1 MQTRLLHANDPVHM
15 LEAGA
20 TLRQGGLVAMPT
32 ETVYGLAANA
42 KDEQAVAKIF
52 AAKERPSFDP
62 LIVHVPSFD
71 QAEAYATFDPVSA
84 QLGHTFWPG
93 PLTLVLER
101 KPEGGIG
108 DLVTSGLS
116 SVAIRVPS
124 KPAARAL
131 LREAG
136 VPLAAPSANR
146 FGSVS
151 PTTAAHV
158 QAELGG
164 RIDAILDAGPCERG
178 IESTVVKVKNGKP
191 VILRL
196 GALSV
201 ADIAQEL
208 NLKEAQVEV
217 RQGSSRPGEA
227 MPSPGMTDR
236 HYAPNTKM
244 RLVGAADLKQ
254 RPHLLVGLLAFCEP
268 RPGFH
273 AMEVLSERGDSV
285 EAAARLF
292 AALRHL
298 DEAGCMEIWAELAP
312 VGAAGGLGA
321 AINDRLKR
329 AAG

>member
-1 MQTRLLHANDPVHM
+1 MQTRFLHAADPIHM

-42 KDEQAVAKIF
+42 QDERAVARIF
-52 AAKERPSFDP
+52 SAKERPAFDP
-62 LIVHVPSFD
+62 LIVHVPSLD
-71 QAEAYATFDPVSA
+71 QAEAYASFDPVSYRLA
-84 QLGHTFWPG
+84 QAFWPG

-101 KPEGGIG
+101 KPEGGIV

-116 SVAIRVPS
+116 TVGMRVPA
-124 KPAARAL
+124 KPAAIAL

-151 PTTAAHV
+151 PTSAAHV
-158 QAELGG
+158 LEELGG
-164 RIDAILDAGPCERG
+164 RIDAVLDAGPCERG
-178 IESTVVKVKNGKP
+178 IESTVVKVEDGKP

-201 ADIAQEL
+201 AAIAKEL
-208 NLKEAQVEV
+208 GLNEAQVEV
-217 RQGSSRPGEA
+217 RQSSSRPGEA
-227 MPSPGMTDR
+227 MQAPGMTDR
-236 HYAPNTKM
+236 HYAPKTKL
-244 RLVGAADLKQ
+244 RLVNEAQLSH
-254 RPHLLVGLLAFCEP
+254 RPSPRVGLLAFTEA

-273 AMEVLSERGDSV
+273 AMEILSEKGDSV
-285 EAAARLF
+285 EAAANLF
-292 AALRHL
+292 AHLRLL
-298 DEAGCMEIWAELAP
+298 DGAECSEIWAELAP
-312 VGAAGGLGA
+312 SDAPGGLGA

>member
-1 MQTRLLHANDPVHM
+1 MQTRLLHATDPIHM

-42 KDEQAVAKIF
+42 QDGRAVARIF
-52 AAKERPSFDP
+52 SAKERPAFDP
-62 LIVHVPSFD
+62 LIVHVPSLD
-71 QAEAYATFDPVSA
+71 QAECYASFDPVSHRLA
-84 QLGHTFWPG
+84 KAFWPG

-101 KPEGGIG
+101 RPEGGIG
-108 DLVTSGLS
+108 DLVTSGLPT
-116 SVAIRVPS
+116 VGMRVPA

-158 QAELGG
+158 MEELGG
-164 RIDAILDAGPCERG
+164 RIDAILDAGPCECG
-178 IESTVVKVKNGKP
+178 IESTVVKVENGLP

-201 ADIAQEL
+201 AAIAREL
-208 NLKEAQVEV
+208 GLREAAIEV

-227 MPSPGMTDR
+227 MPAPGMTDR
-236 HYAPNTKM
+236 HYAPRTKL
-244 RLVGAADLKQ
+244 RLVGESELSHRPAA
-254 RPHLLVGLLAFCEP
+254 RVGLLAFSEP

-273 AMEVLSERGDSV
+273 AMEVLSESGDSV
-285 EAAARLF
+285 EAAANLF
-292 AALRHL
+292 ADLRLL
-298 DEAGCMEIWAELAP
+298 DSAGCSEIWAEFAP
-312 VGAAGGLGA
+312 VNAPGGLGA